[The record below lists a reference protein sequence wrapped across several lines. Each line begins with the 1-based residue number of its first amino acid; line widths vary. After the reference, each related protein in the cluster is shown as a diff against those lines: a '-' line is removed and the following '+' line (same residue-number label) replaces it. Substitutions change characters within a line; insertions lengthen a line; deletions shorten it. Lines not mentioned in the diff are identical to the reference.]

1 MTTNLN
7 YKNIHHWKRV
17 LSMIFLL
24 LFSIY
29 SFSFA
34 QTEKFTA
41 SASSSSVEN
50 GEQFQV
56 TFSVNASAKSFRAPT
71 FSDFTVIMGPSQS
84 NQMQIIN
91 GSVSQTLSF
100 TYVLQAVKE
109 GSFKIGPAE
118 IIVGSNKLL
127 SNPLSIIVSKGSPPS
142 QSQSQ
147 NNQKQSGTQDNVMH
161 GAGKNVFIKASLDKS
176 TPYQGEGIS
185 VIYKIYSKVTLLNF
199 GVSKLP
205 SFAGF
210 WSQDIDKQ
218 PQLDFH
224 NETVDGVA
232 YKVADIKR
240 IVLFPQRSGQLE
252 IDPME
257 CEVIARVP
265 VKRQQQQQNS
275 NDPFSQFFNDPFFNN
290 PFFNNNAQ
298 DVKIELKS
306 DPIKISVKDLP
317 NGAPSAFKGAVGKL
331 NCEINLDRKEA
342 KANEAV
348 NIKVKISGRGN
359 IKLLESPQL
368 TFPPDFETYDP
379 KENVN
384 MSSTL
389 SGVSGTKTFEYLV
402 IPRNAGEFKI
412 QISPFVFFDLEKK
425 QYSTINFPDINLKVN
440 RGNGN
445 STVVNNDIQ
454 RSDVQQLGKDIH
466 YIKTE
471 DAEFKRGHETLF
483 GSVYFYTLSI
493 LPALAF
499 LLLVFVKKKKE
510 KEAGN
515 FGQIKSQRANKEAM
529 KRLSLAKKYLNTN
542 ENDKF
547 LDEMFRALWGFISDK
562 LRMEV
567 SELSKE
573 KVMYQLKLK
582 NVPDE
587 IVAEFGDT
595 VESCE
600 FARFAGGSSN
610 ANETL
615 YLKGINVITKLDSS
629 IK

>member
-7 YKNIHHWKRV
+7 HKNIHHWKRM

-24 LFSIY
+24 LFSTHSI
-29 SFSFA
+29 SFS

-41 SASSSSVEN
+41 SASSSSIEN

-56 TFSVNASAKSFRAPT
+56 TFSVNASAKSFRAPS

-127 SNPLSIIVSKGSPPS
+127 SNPLSIIVTKGSPPT

-161 GAGKNVFIKASLDKS
+161 GAGKNVFIRATIDKS

-224 NETVDGVA
+224 NETVDGVV

-240 IVLFPQRSGQLE
+240 LVLFPQRSGQLE

-265 VKRQQQQQNS
+265 VKRQQQQNS

-290 PFFNNNAQ
+290 PFFNNNVQ

-306 DPIKISVKDLP
+306 DPIKISVKSLP
-317 NGAPSAFKGAVGKL
+317 NIAPASFNGAIGKL

-384 MSSTL
+384 LSSTL

-412 QISPFVFFDLEKK
+412 QISPFVYFDLEKK

-445 STVVNNDIQ
+445 STVVTNDVQ

-471 DAEFKRGHETLF
+471 DAEFKNSRETLF
-483 GSVYFYTLSI
+483 GSVYFYSLSI
-493 LPALAF
+493 LPSLAF
-499 LLLVFVKKKKE
+499 LLLFLIKRKKE

-542 ENDKF
+542 EKDKF

-562 LRMEV
+562 LRIEV

-573 KVMYQLKLK
+573 KVMNQLKLM
-582 NVPDE
+582 NVSDN
-587 IVAEFGDT
+587 IIIEFGDT
-595 VESCE
+595 IESCE
-600 FARFAGGSSN
+600 FARFAGASSS

-615 YLKGINVITKLDSS
+615 YQQGINIITKLDGS
-629 IK
+629 IKY